1 VIIYDLDIVSVA
13 LLPLKTDAPLV
24 VDANIPLTCSL
35 PNELFQMIGQWDSQI
50 IDGESI
56 VNHSKF
62 LQCDLLNIK
71 RQLARRLALVNLLSG
86 NVFETLYHSIIL

>member
-1 VIIYDLDIVSVA
+1 
-13 LLPLKTDAPLV
+13 LPLKTDAPLV
-24 VDANIPLTCSL
+24 IDANAPLTCSL

-56 VNHSKF
+56 VNHSQF
-62 LQCDLLNIK
+62 PQCDLLNIS